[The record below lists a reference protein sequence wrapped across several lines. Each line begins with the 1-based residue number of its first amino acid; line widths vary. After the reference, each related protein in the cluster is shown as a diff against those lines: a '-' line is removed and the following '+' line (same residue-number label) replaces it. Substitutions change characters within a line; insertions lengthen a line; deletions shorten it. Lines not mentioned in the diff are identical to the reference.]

1 MGPCMSFDLPNGIDL
16 LQSVQGTWNIGP
28 SQDPVDDE
36 PGVLF
41 QKDTAGIHVPKESL
55 FKNPFNGP
63 VPFNSRIYMY
73 TSLFHFDTKLRHYYI
88 TQYMCHFAMGGCTLS
103 GALLWK
109 GKKRKVLDVSLDP
122 TMLSTIR
129 PVVIGFLAIEQLFM
143 AQYPVRSSLL
153 HHFCIHF
160 AYIQIPAQFSK

>member
-1 MGPCMSFDLPNGIDL
+1 
-16 LQSVQGTWNIGP
+16 
-28 SQDPVDDE
+28 
-36 PGVLF
+36 
-41 QKDTAGIHVPKESL
+41 
-55 FKNPFNGP
+55 
-63 VPFNSRIYMY
+63 
-73 TSLFHFDTKLRHYYI
+73 
-88 TQYMCHFAMGGCTLS
+88 MCHFAMGGCTLS

-109 GKKRKVLDVSLDP
+109 GKKRKALDVSLDP